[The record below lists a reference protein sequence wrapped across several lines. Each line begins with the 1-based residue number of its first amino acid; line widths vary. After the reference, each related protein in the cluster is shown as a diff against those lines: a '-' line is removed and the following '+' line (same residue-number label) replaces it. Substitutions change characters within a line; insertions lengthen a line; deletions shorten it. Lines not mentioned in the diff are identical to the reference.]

1 MCTRRFL
8 GVVERDCE
16 NPNSGVVQVVKGD
29 SSNAWELFAHLP
41 LIRTHLG
48 KGLSSNVTLKE
59 MYLGNRRLLGTLKGA
74 DVEHF
79 MQLLL
84 QDRNPQYIDFL
95 LSICICDDE
104 PLPSN
109 QELVCEQLL
118 NLNAH
123 LLPTCQVEAA
133 RESGE
138 LRLGVHLPG
147 AKDQHG
153 RDFWIDVCKF
163 TETREWRAGEGVRD
177 LASQIMVTAFGEL
190 NDQQKL
196 FRYFVR
202 CTNLFSKLALGR
214 NQKALS
220 LLLRNPNLQ
229 GLVSYNNILDVM
241 KSDNVPALV
250 RARFVTMMVL
260 LFIPTT
266 LSPLSVCVT
275 VRLCAWIRVRT
286 CKHTLD
292 RCSHTHTCIRWL
304 GARPTCKHA
313 RTHTYSCTCIS
324 IATPR
329 RRGPKFCTPAPGPR
343 SRQSR
348 PTLQHSRRRLPR
360 PNCRCAQQAFRI
372 SRISCWICCRGS
384 AGQRTLRA
392 NERRWITRHSV
403 SWSSCSRSSSSAT

>member
-138 LRLGVHLPG
+138 LAPGHPSARRQGPAWPRL
-147 AKDQHG
+147 
-153 RDFWIDVCKF
+153 
-163 TETREWRAGEGVRD
+163 
-177 LASQIMVTAFGEL
+177 
-190 NDQQKL
+190 
-196 FRYFVR
+196 
-202 CTNLFSKLALGR
+202 
-214 NQKALS
+214 
-220 LLLRNPNLQ
+220 
-229 GLVSYNNILDVM
+229 
-241 KSDNVPALV
+241 
-250 RARFVTMMVL
+250 
-260 LFIPTT
+260 
-266 LSPLSVCVT
+266 
-275 VRLCAWIRVRT
+275 
-286 CKHTLD
+286 LD
-292 RCSHTHTCIRWL
+292 RCVQVYGDARVASRR
-304 GARPTCKHA
+304 GRARP
-313 RTHTYSCTCIS
+313 SQ
-324 IATPR
+324 PDN
-329 RRGPKFCTPAPGPR
+329 GDGV
-343 SRQSR
+343 
-348 PTLQHSRRRLPR
+348 
-360 PNCRCAQQAFRI
+360 
-372 SRISCWICCRGS
+372 W
-384 AGQRTLRA
+384 
-392 NERRWITRHSV
+392 
-403 SWSSCSRSSSSAT
+403 

>member
-8 GVVERDCE
+8 GVERDCE

-138 LRLGVHLPG
+138 LRLGIHLPG

-177 LASQIMVTAFGEL
+177 LGNWFLSVGATSSGQHFHSHGEALNAVVWGRKRWFFLAPGSSVRASDYASSLE
-190 NDQQKL
+190 
-196 FRYFVR
+196 FVR
-202 CTNLFSKLALGR
+202 
-214 NQKALS
+214 
-220 LLLRNPNLQ
+220 
-229 GLVSYNNILDVM
+229 GLPANRREGASVAECVQERGDVVI
-241 KSDNVPALV
+241 VPAQLPHAV
-250 RARFVTMMVL
+250 VNDGDTV
-260 LFIPTT
+260 
-266 LSPLSVCVT
+266 SVS
-275 VRLCAWIRVRT
+275 
-286 CKHTLD
+286 LD
-292 RCSHTHTCIRWL
+292 R
-304 GARPTCKHA
+304 
-313 RTHTYSCTCIS
+313 
-324 IATPR
+324 
-329 RRGPKFCTPAPGPR
+329 
-343 SRQSR
+343 
-348 PTLQHSRRRLPR
+348 
-360 PNCRCAQQAFRI
+360 
-372 SRISCWICCRGS
+372 
-384 AGQRTLRA
+384 
-392 NERRWITRHSV
+392 V
-403 SWSSCSRSSSSAT
+403 